1 MGCTQS
7 SFYIDDKGQYWD
19 CQNAI
24 SAADVPRDWAIKTQ
38 GYGAVNSW
46 LKVKLPRYCYVTRV
60 RLANSFFGVLKGE
73 WKTHKIGISN
83 HYVITIFL
91 CLSLLFFCVFLCLS
105 LLFFTAK
112 APVMFPVPHPVIA
125 LLKVLNQAACLV

>member
-1 MGCTQS
+1 MQGICKRQSCSLFGSVDRAEAPVRQKTMGCTQS
-7 SFYIDDKGQYWD
+7 SFYIDDRGRYWD
-19 CQNAI
+19 CQNLI

-60 RLANSFFGVLKGE
+60 RLANSFFGVLQGE

-83 HYVITIFL
+83 HY
-91 CLSLLFFCVFLCLS
+91 
-105 LLFFTAK
+105 
-112 APVMFPVPHPVIA
+112 
-125 LLKVLNQAACLV
+125 N